1 MKLYSVQ
8 TWGMPTTSPVHAENM
23 SRRAQKLLNWG
34 YEGGLAQPAAVYC
47 KRRRASKR
55 YVMGA
60 RVGKRFRTARCRGC
74 TRGPSLRHAG
84 IRVGSN
90 RQERRRGADHVGEC
104 DSWLKRM
111 GWVSTTGTAATGLLV
126 DAMAD
131 WFTASA
137 RAQFKHGLLLAVD
150 ILREGSV
157 VPTCLAGGAAEGVL
171 EGSAECALG
180 FKAQ

>member
-23 SRRAQKLLNWG
+23 SRRALKLLNWG
-34 YEGGLAQPAAVYC
+34 HEGGLAQRAAARR

-55 YVMGA
+55 HVMGH
-60 RVGKRFRTARCRGC
+60 VGWEAIPHSALSRLYP
-74 TRGPSLRHAG
+74 GPSLRHAG
-84 IRVGSN
+84 MRAGSN
-90 RQERRRGADHVGEC
+90 RQERPRGADHVDEC
-104 DSWLKRM
+104 DCWLKRM
-111 GWVSTTGTAATGLLV
+111 GWVSTTSSAGMGLLV

-137 RAQFKHGLLLAVD
+137 RAQFKPGLLLAVD

-157 VPTCLAGGAAEGVL
+157 VPTCLAGSAAEGVL